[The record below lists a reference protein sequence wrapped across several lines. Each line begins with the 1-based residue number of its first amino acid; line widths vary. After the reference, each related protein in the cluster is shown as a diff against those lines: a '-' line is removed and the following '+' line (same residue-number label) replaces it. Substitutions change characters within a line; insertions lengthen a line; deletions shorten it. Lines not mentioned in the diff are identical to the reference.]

1 MSPTAIALSILW
13 AKDSTQRCA
22 YRDGRVGGDTLLG
35 LLPAFPSG
43 NVELYEDFIGT

>member
-1 MSPTAIALSILW
+1 MHRNTIGETL
-13 AKDSTQRCA
+13 T

-43 NVELYEDFIGT
+43 NVELYEDFIGTRRFALLPR